1 MAEELEESAPQLPRH
16 SKIPKRYEDGNALA
30 EFHSTLMELYR
41 QIYYEGFD
49 LLTETINNRFDQPEY
64 RVYQCGK
71 I

>member
-30 EFHSTLMELYR
+30 EFHSTLMERYR

-49 LLTETINNRFDQPEY
+49 LLTETINNRFDQPGY
-64 RVYQCGK
+64 RAYRCGE